1 MRSDSGVGGGLRRRK
16 KEETAAGGGE
26 EGRNRVAG
34 GEERRKKE
42 ETAAGGGEEGRN
54 VVWKKEET
62 RRSWVEEKRKKEET
76 AAGGGEEGRDVPHF
90 FAAPPLRARFLA
102 AHDQSDGSTRPPYDL
117 YVALRRGCCLAGVKH
132 SSCCLRGGWGE
143 GIQVGK

>member
-1 MRSDSGVGGGLRRRK
+1 MLAGKKGGRRK
-16 KEETAAGGGE
+16 KPPPEAA
-26 EGRNRVAG
+26 
-34 GEERRKKE
+34 KKK
-42 ETAAGGGEEGRN
+42 N

-132 SSCCLRGGWGE
+132 SSCCLMGVAWGE